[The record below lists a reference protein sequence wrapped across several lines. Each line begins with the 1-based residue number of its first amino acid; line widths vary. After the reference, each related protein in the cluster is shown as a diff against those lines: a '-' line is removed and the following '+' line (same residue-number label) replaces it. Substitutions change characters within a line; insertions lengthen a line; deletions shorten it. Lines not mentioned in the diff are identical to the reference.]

1 MAKHAYHCEF
11 DCLTAMTP
19 EKFAE
24 LVGYKPKW
32 ITKGL
37 KEDQVRL
44 ICFRDFKQHSATVE
58 FECEPNKKMKGFYFY
73 FEILDLTG
81 YKEMEFIPLDS
92 SRRHD
97 VILAWPKCDADYAKL
112 AVKVQETLKKMYAI
126 EAD

>member
-1 MAKHAYHCEF
+1 MAEYACHHKF
-11 DCLTAMTP
+11 DCLKMTP

-44 ICFRDFKQHSATVE
+44 ICFRDFKRHSATVE
-58 FECEPNKKMKGFYFY
+58 FGCELNKKMKGFYFY
-73 FEILDLTG
+73 FEILDLTA

-97 VILAWPKCDADYAKL
+97 VILAWPKCDDDYIKLAAKIRESLKRMYAKK
-112 AVKVQETLKKMYAI
+112 AS
-126 EAD
+126 

>member
-1 MAKHAYHCEF
+1 
-11 DCLTAMTP
+11 MTP

-24 LVGYKPKW
+24 LVSYKPKW

-58 FECEPNKKMKGFYFY
+58 FGCELNKKMNGFYFY
-73 FEILDLTG
+73 FEILDLTA

-97 VILAWPKCDADYAKL
+97 VILAWPKCDEDYIKLATKIREALKRMYAKK
-112 AVKVQETLKKMYAI
+112 AS
-126 EAD
+126 